1 MIERSR
7 RMTKGYV
14 HKIIPFSAVDG
25 PGNRMVIFLQ
35 GCNFNCIY
43 CHNPETI
50 HLCNHCGI
58 CSTCCPYSAL
68 DWKDGKVDWNQDLC
82 QHCDH
87 CIKACPHTSS
97 PKVREMNVEEVISQ
111 IQKVRPFISGIT
123 VSGGECTLQID
134 FVKELFKK
142 AKDMGLTTFLD
153 TNGFV
158 SMGHLKILGED
169 MDMAMVDLKA
179 WDVEAHEMLT
189 GQENTLVLQSIRYLA
204 AQRKLYEVRTVIVP
218 ALLDNHETVQKT
230 GQLLAMLDPDIRYK
244 LIRFRPIGV
253 RKEAANLKEPSDELM
268 EDLMDLAR
276 KEGCKHIIIV

>member
-1 MIERSR
+1 
-7 RMTKGYV
+7 MTKGYV

>member
-1 MIERSR
+1 
-7 RMTKGYV
+7 MTKGYV

-68 DWKDGKVDWNQDLC
+68 GWKDGKVDWNQDLC

-179 WDVEAHEMLT
+179 WDVEAHKMLT

-230 GQLLAMLDPDIRYK
+230 SQLLAMLDPDIRYK

-268 EDLMDLAR
+268 EDLMNLAE
-276 KEGCKHIIIV
+276 KEGCKHIIVV